1 MPAMRPLCFT
11 CHSSRPRPLPRAPV
25 AAQTDSPRHKSCTA
39 SRWRITRA
47 LLHFFWMR
55 AGKNDFAEVM
65 VYAAIIGVLLLERLF
80 RYLKPRGVAS
90 R

>member
-1 MPAMRPLCFT
+1 
-11 CHSSRPRPLPRAPV
+11 
-25 AAQTDSPRHKSCTA
+25 
-39 SRWRITRA
+39 
-47 LLHFFWMR
+47 MR